1 MGHLVAE
8 LAPRGA
14 SRGPRNVRSTGR
26 DRVQNKGANSMF
38 RKILF
43 TGVAA
48 VAFLI
53 PFTVPS
59 SAQAHDGVY
68 VYHGHY
74 SHYAVVYRS
83 YPFGQW
89 RVYGVFHSPR
99 TAHEAAEN
107 LRFRGINA
115 RVVYR

>member
-1 MGHLVAE
+1 
-8 LAPRGA
+8 
-14 SRGPRNVRSTGR
+14 
-26 DRVQNKGANSMF
+26 MF
-38 RKILF
+38 RKMIIS
-43 TGVAA
+43 GAAA

-53 PFTVPS
+53 PLASPS

-68 VYHGHY
+68 VYHRHY
-74 SHYAVVYRS
+74 SHYAVVCPT

-89 RVYGVFHSPR
+89 RVYGVFHTPR
-99 TAHEAAEN
+99 AAHEAAES